1 MPRRPFLRLSAF
13 IAAIALLSAVVR
25 PALACEM
32 GHEGHGD
39 APATVQHAT
48 VQHATVQHAT
58 VQHATVQHATVQHAT
73 VQDETVHHAPRPD
86 HRPACDHVVGCA
98 VMLGATD
105 APPVPRAVAAPA
117 TPSLIARAVDAPAR
131 PVDPPPPRA

>member
-1 MPRRPFLRLSAF
+1 MSRRPFLRLSAF

-58 VQHATVQHATVQHAT
+58 VQHATVQ
-73 VQDETVHHAPRPD
+73 DETVHHAPRPD

-105 APPVPRAVAAPA
+105 APPMPRAVAAPT